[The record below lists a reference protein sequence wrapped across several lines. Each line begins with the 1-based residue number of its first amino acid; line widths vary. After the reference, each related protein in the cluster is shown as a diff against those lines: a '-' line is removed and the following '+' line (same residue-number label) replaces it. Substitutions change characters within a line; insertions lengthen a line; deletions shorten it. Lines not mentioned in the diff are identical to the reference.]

1 MTLDQIIDVHDQ
13 VVGETEAH
21 FPKPLGRHQIKEK
34 PKLTIVKNE
43 EVKPYEAEDYLQER
57 LGSFFKKME
66 KLSLE

>member
-1 MTLDQIIDVHDQ
+1 MTLDQIIDVHDK
-13 VVGETEAH
+13 VVGEAEAH
-21 FPKPLGRHQIKEK
+21 FPKPLSRHQIKEK
-34 PKLTIVKNE
+34 PKLTIVKNK